1 MAAGELKSSAMPLAS
16 VVLAAGFA
24 HQSHFTR
31 AFKRAFKRYTGLTP
45 NAYRGSPLSSGAQ
58 CSCDKCLNWANLAGS

>member
-45 NAYRGSPLSSGAQ
+45 NAYRESPRR
-58 CSCDKCLNWANLAGS
+58 